1 MEDLNVE
8 ICQEANCSNDR
19 SYGRHEDRTAEPKRA
34 QA

>member
-8 ICQEANCSNDR
+8 ICQEANCSGNL
-19 SYGRHEDRTAEPKRA
+19 GHCRHEDGAAEPKRA